1 MDWENRLRK
10 LNGHDVSFEIKQGYY
25 HIALK
30 YDEGWSVLDSD
41 NENIYIQ
48 EKNGFYHYIA
58 STDNVKMEDLFNLID
73 ATIEY
78 NLDLQKK
85 LILFKEKTEELQE
98 IFSNEDYETLKTIEF
113 KITKKEAKKKTVK
126 KTKKK
131 IQEKTKKNT
140 VKKRQKTETK
150 ESKDT
155 TEEII
160 ENNLNQIE
168 TTDYDKNDD
177 VVVMSN
183 DYFEELERK

>member
-98 IFSNEDYETLKTIEF
+98 IFSNEDYE
-113 KITKKEAKKKTVK
+113 AKKKTVK

>member
-1 MDWENRLRK
+1 
-10 LNGHDVSFEIKQGYY
+10 
-25 HIALK
+25 
-30 YDEGWSVLDSD
+30 
-41 NENIYIQ
+41 
-48 EKNGFYHYIA
+48 
-58 STDNVKMEDLFNLID
+58 MEDLFNLID